1 MMKPWMI
8 PGLLGF
14 LAGGVLVFAVQ
25 SSRGTAAS
33 TQAAGRIAELEQALA
48 QTKQKAASQT
58 AKLESLRQISTSLPA
73 PELKPA
79 EPVPETAPSPT
90 PDREAQRRAFM
101 ERMAERTIER
111 WATKLKLT
119 PEQIARLKQMATAR
133 LQDPNLDPRAW
144 GNIEAD
150 LLNVLTPQQKAAYEQ
165 TKNRESQ
172 ARQELRVNT
181 ELSRVQ
187 SLFDLTETQK
197 DQIFQKFAAIEIAA
211 SSEPA
216 TPGDANAQM
225 NARDERNQK
234 RVDALADILTP
245 EQLQE
250 YADSLNNNSFR
261 GLRQR

>member
-8 PGLLGF
+8 PGLVGF
-14 LAGGVLVFAVQ
+14 FAGGVLVFAVQ
-25 SSRGTAAS
+25 STRVTAAS
-33 TQAAGRIAELEQALA
+33 TQAAGRIAELEQTVVQTQHEIAA
-48 QTKQKAASQT
+48 QTAR
-58 AKLESLRQISTSLPA
+58 LESLREASASIPSPSPA
-73 PELKPA
+73 PTVKL
-79 EPVPETAPSPT
+79 PVPEATPA

-101 ERMAERTIER
+101 ERMADRTIER
-111 WATKLKLT
+111 WAAKLKLT
-119 PEQIARLKQMATAR
+119 PDQIARLKQMATAR

-144 GNIEAD
+144 GSVEAD
-150 LLNVLTPQQKAAYEQ
+150 LLNLLTPQQKAAYEQ
-165 TKNRESQ
+165 TKNRETQ

-211 SSEPA
+211 SSSPP

-234 RVDALADILTP
+234 RVDALSDVLTP
-245 EQLQE
+245 AQLQE
-250 YADSLNNNSFR
+250 YADSLNNNSNSGF
-261 GLRQR
+261 RQR